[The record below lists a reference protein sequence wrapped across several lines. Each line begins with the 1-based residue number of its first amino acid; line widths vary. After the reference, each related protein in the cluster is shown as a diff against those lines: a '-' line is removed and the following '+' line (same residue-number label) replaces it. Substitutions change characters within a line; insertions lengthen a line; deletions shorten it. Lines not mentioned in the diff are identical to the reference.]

1 MRCTGC
7 SRVYAPAASV
17 CNAIGECLHAA
28 CLMVSS
34 ETALVTFSISSY
46 MLVML
51 QLQFFHM
58 LDNDGIAAALA
69 RLLRADV
76 GVAAGAIPVARH
88 GLRIKTAKR

>member
-1 MRCTGC
+1 
-7 SRVYAPAASV
+7 
-17 CNAIGECLHAA
+17 
-28 CLMVSS
+28 MVSS